1 MSLKRYCAA
10 LLGAVLLF
18 CACASPHAAS
28 DPAPTE
34 QPHGEPS
41 TGKIA
46 FELIGKDGNDMIYDK
61 SHVTPDP
68 SSPLSGKKV
77 YWLGSS
83 VTYGAGSNGQSMA
96 HFMAVKDGVTSVV
109 EAMSGTTL
117 MTGETKPETSYV
129 NRLLASEKFDKNT
142 GIDAF
147 ICQISTN
154 DAKASNLSQTGALT
168 GPDVTDP
175 EAFDLSTTAGAIE
188 FIIRYVHDTWHC
200 PVIFYSG
207 SYFGDEGE
215 RSNNDPAGSDYARL
229 VALALDASEKWN
241 KIEGYDVSVLD
252 LYHDEAFN
260 ALVSETDYAY
270 LMRDPV
276 HPRKAGYLLWWLP
289 AFEQF
294 LEQKCS

>member
-1 MSLKRYCAA
+1 MSLKRYCAS

-18 CACASPHAAS
+18 CACASPQAVS

-34 QPHGEPS
+34 QPHGTPS

-68 SSPLSGKKV
+68 SSPLSGKTV

-129 NRLLASEKFDKNT
+129 NRLLSSEKFDK
-142 GIDAF
+142 GYYYLFPGVDY
-147 ICQISTN
+147 
-154 DAKASNLSQTGALT
+154 
-168 GPDVTDP
+168 DVV
-175 EAFDLSTTAGAIE
+175 G
-188 FIIRYVHDTWHC
+188 
-200 PVIFYSG
+200 
-207 SYFGDEGE
+207 FGDQHTT
-215 RSNNDPAGSDYARL
+215 
-229 VALALDASEKWN
+229 
-241 KIEGYDVSVLD
+241 IEGFRQILA
-252 LYHDEAFN
+252 ERGIK
-260 ALVSETDYAY
+260 ETKLRGAY
-270 LMRDPV
+270 QR
-276 HPRKAGYLLWWLP
+276 
-289 AFEQF
+289 Q
-294 LEQKCS
+294 